1 MQLKI
6 EIDFKYTKDG
16 ARVSETR
23 TFAVD
28 LDDMPLILCEA
39 MEQEGIGEMRA
50 GIAEFLDLTEEE
62 SRQLRLRHI
71 KQISAAIGEA
81 QKLPNG

>member
-1 MQLKI
+1 MQLHI

-16 ARVSETR
+16 ARVVETR
-23 TFAVD
+23 VFDVG

-39 MEQEGIGEMRA
+39 LEQEGIGDMRA
-50 GIAEFLDLTEEE
+50 GITEFLELTEEE

-71 KQISAAIGEA
+71 KQISAAIKAA
-81 QKLPNG
+81 QEIPNG